1 LTFKG
6 QLIPNLTLAQSLK
19 YLGTPVT
26 ARKTVK
32 LEAIETKL
40 TEMKIRL
47 KKIAESPLLIV
58 QKIDAMKTFVLPTLD
73 FMMLN
78 GDVGEKQVTEM
89 DKYIRG
95 RVDEM
100 LKVRSLPV
108 ECHHAS
114 WRDGG
119 LSYPSLVDRR
129 RVLMIRS
136 FTQMMMSRDETVS
149 TAMRWFAE
157 GEREYRNI
165 GEDPQGSFLNWQD
178 DGGKGGT
185 ASLVARTRKTC
196 KKMELGLKLIG
207 DEMVV
212 RTSES

>member
-1 LTFKG
+1 MFGVLERFVDWSKMEVNVKKCATALYLIDANQRRSSLANSLMFKG
-6 QLIPNLTLAQSLK
+6 QSIPNLTVAQLLK

-47 KKIAESPLLIV
+47 KKIVESPLLIV
-58 QKIDAMKTFVLPTLD
+58 QKIDTMKTFVFPILD

-78 GDVGEKQVTEM
+78 GDVGEKQVTEI

-95 RVDEM
+95 RVDAM
-100 LKVRSLPV
+100 LKVRGLPV

-114 WRDGG
+114 WLDEG

-136 FTQMMMSRDETVS
+136 FTQMMMLRDETVY

-157 GEREYRNI
+157 GERKYRNI
-165 GEDPQGSFLNWQD
+165 GEDPQGNFLN
-178 DGGKGGT
+178 
-185 ASLVARTRKTC
+185 
-196 KKMELGLKLIG
+196 
-207 DEMVV
+207 
-212 RTSES
+212 